1 MAHDELEANTTQWP
15 QWLNG
20 RQEHARRSAR
30 RGVFGAAIFLFF
42 LISPVSDAFSSPH
55 SPAYRTFMLTDVL
68 VYAVSYPFV
77 LWFGASA
84 SHRLRIVLVAWMFL
98 LGSCIAVIA
107 MDAEQ
112 LIFLTYAIVTAL
124 MLLPVRWGRVIG
136 LATVGVQI
144 LAELLTTGTIR
155 WDNVWTLG
163 LLTIGMSSFFH
174 LLNTIGLLRAARQ
187 DVAELAVAEERS
199 RLARDLHDVLG
210 HSLTTITLKTGLARR
225 LLESGAERDK
235 AIAEVQDA
243 EQLSR
248 QALAEIRATISGYR
262 RASLVAETV
271 GARAALQAAEISADL
286 PRAVDDVR
294 ADLQEPFAYVLREGV
309 TNVIRHSGA
318 TRCTVRLGA
327 SWLEIRDNGG
337 GHMSTVDAA
346 AACSGGHGLS
356 GLAERLRAVGGRIE
370 AGPMPNG
377 GFRLRA
383 SAPDNAP
390 RPEPATGSVAGQIT
404 GSVTGSTVERPAAQP
419 VETR

>member
-1 MAHDELEANTTQWP
+1 MDNAARDELEANTAQWP

-20 RQEHARRSAR
+20 RSEHMRRNAR
-30 RGVFGAAIFLFF
+30 RGVFGAAVFLFF
-42 LISPVSDAFSSPH
+42 LISPVSDAFDTPH
-55 SPAYRTFMLTDVL
+55 SPVYRALMLADVL
-68 VYAVSYPFV
+68 IYGVSYPLV

-84 SHRLRIVLVAWMFL
+84 SHRLRILLVAWMFL
-98 LGSCIAVIA
+98 LGTCIAVIA

-124 MLLPVRWGRVIG
+124 MLLPLRSGRVIG
-136 LATVGVQI
+136 LATVCAQI

-155 WDNVWTLG
+155 WGNVWTLG

-174 LLNTIGLLRAARQ
+174 LLNTIELLRAARQ

-294 ADLQEPFAYVLREGV
+294 ADLQESFAYVLREGV
-309 TNVIRHSGA
+309 TNVLRHSGA
-318 TRCTVRLGA
+318 SRCTVRLGT

-337 GHMSTVDAA
+337 NMSTVDIAA
-346 AACSGGHGLS
+346 AGSGGHGLA

-383 SAPDNAP
+383 SAPEIAP
-390 RPEPATGSVAGQIT
+390 RPEPATKSVAGP
-404 GSVTGSTVERPAAQP
+404 VTGPTGERPVGQP